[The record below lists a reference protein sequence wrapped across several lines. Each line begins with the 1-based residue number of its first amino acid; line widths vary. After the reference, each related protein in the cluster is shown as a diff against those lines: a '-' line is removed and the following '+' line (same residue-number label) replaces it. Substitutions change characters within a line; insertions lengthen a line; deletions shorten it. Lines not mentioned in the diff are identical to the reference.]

1 MGFSKIKEVLHILKD
16 LINRLFGFKDKKIN
30 KPKLTLVVN
39 KTDNQEGKS
48 ENAYFSYYEE
58 HFTFEEDI
66 SEEYRNEL
74 KKHLTESLENKV
86 HPWDFEK
93 NLDFKLKEPDK
104 IYYLFMYC
112 LMYIDIFEQDL
123 FNKYTKLWYENNLD
137 DTTKSDDEI
146 NNAAL
151 RLLKYDTLGFNLING
166 SKKQKEAEP
175 TKELKEIVSD
185 SFNEAMF
192 NTKSD
197 NLPLL
202 LKAWKVCQEKILL
215 EEKEKLKKG
224 GIN

>member
-1 MGFSKIKEVLHILKD
+1 MLRNLKN
-16 LINRLFGFKDKKIN
+16 LISRLFGFKDKKIN
-30 KPKLTLVVN
+30 KPKLTLAVDN
-39 KTDNQEGKS
+39 TDNQEGKS
-48 ENAYFSYYEE
+48 ENAIFSPIEE

-74 KKHLTESLENKV
+74 KNHLIESLENKV

-104 IYYLFMYC
+104 IYYLFMYY

-137 DTTKSDDEI
+137 DTTKSDDEL

-151 RLLKYDTLGFNLING
+151 RLLKYDILGFKLING
-166 SKKQKEAEP
+166 SKEEP
-175 TKELKEIVSD
+175 VKELEEFARDIFDKTGLNS
-185 SFNEAMF
+185 
-192 NTKSD
+192 KSD

-202 LKAWKVCQEKILL
+202 LKAWKAYEEKVLL
-215 EEKEKLKKG
+215 EKKK
-224 GIN
+224 N

>member
-1 MGFSKIKEVLHILKD
+1 MLRIIKDFINKI
-16 LINRLFGFKDKKIN
+16 FGLKDKKIN

-39 KTDNQEGKS
+39 NTDNQEGKS

-74 KKHLTESLENKV
+74 KIHLIESIENKV

-93 NLDFKLKEPDK
+93 NLDFKLKEPDQ

-112 LMYIDIFEQDL
+112 FMYIDIFEQDL
-123 FNKYTKLWYENNLD
+123 FNKFTKLWYENNLD
-137 DTTKSDDEI
+137 DTTKSDEEI
-146 NNAAL
+146 NNEAL
-151 RLLKYDTLGFNLING
+151 RLFKYEVLGFNLING
-166 SKKQKEAEP
+166 SKEEP
-175 TKELKEIVSD
+175 IKELKEVVSD
-185 SFNEAMF
+185 SFDEAMF

-202 LKAWKVCQEKILL
+202 LKAWKACQEKFLL
-215 EEKEKLKKG
+215 EEKEKL
-224 GIN
+224 N

>member
-1 MGFSKIKEVLHILKD
+1 MLRNLKN

-74 KKHLTESLENKV
+74 KIHLIESIENKV

-104 IYYLFMYC
+104 IYYLFMYY

-137 DTTKSDDEI
+137 DTTKSDEEI
-146 NNAAL
+146 NNEAL
-151 RLLKYDTLGFNLING
+151 RLLKYELLGFNLING
-166 SKKQKEAEP
+166 SKEEVDHKKKFEEV
-175 TKELKEIVSD
+175 ISD
-185 SFNEAMF
+185 KFDEETHNF
-192 NTKSD
+192 KS
-197 NLPLL
+197 NIPLL
-202 LKAWKVCQEKILL
+202 LKAWKAFEEKALL
-215 EEKEKLKKG
+215 EEKKKLKSH
-224 GIN
+224 

>member
-1 MGFSKIKEVLHILKD
+1 MLHILKD

-66 SEEYRNEL
+66 SEEYRSEL
-74 KKHLTESLENKV
+74 KNHLKESLEQKV

-93 NLDFKLKEPDK
+93 NLDFKLKEPDQ

-112 LMYIDIFEQDL
+112 LMYVDIYEQDL
-123 FNKYTKLWYENNLD
+123 LNKFTKLWYENNLD

-166 SKKQKEAEP
+166 SKEEP
-175 TKELKEIVSD
+175 IKELKEVVSD
-185 SFNEAMF
+185 SFDEAMF

-202 LKAWKVCQEKILL
+202 LKAWKACQEKLLL
-215 EEKEKLKKG
+215 EDKEKLKAH
-224 GIN
+224 

>member
-1 MGFSKIKEVLHILKD
+1 MLRFIKDFINKI
-16 LINRLFGFKDKKIN
+16 FGLKDKKIN

-74 KKHLTESLENKV
+74 KIHLIESIENKV

-104 IYYLFMYC
+104 IYYLWMYC

-166 SKKQKEAEP
+166 SKEEKKEELVKDLEEFARDIFDAEGLNSKP
-175 TKELKEIVSD
+175 DI
-185 SFNEAMF
+185 
-192 NTKSD
+192 
-197 NLPLL
+197 LPLL
-202 LKAWKVCQEKILL
+202 LKEWKAYEEKLLL
-215 EEKEKLKKG
+215 EEKEKLKVH
-224 GIN
+224 

>member
-1 MGFSKIKEVLHILKD
+1 VLHILKD
-16 LINRLFGFKDKKIN
+16 FINRLFGFKDKKIN

-48 ENAYFSYYEE
+48 ENDYFSYHEE

-74 KKHLTESLENKV
+74 KNHLKESLENKV

-104 IYYLFMYC
+104 IYYLYMYYV
-112 LMYIDIFEQDL
+112 LYIDIFEQDL
-123 FNKYTKLWYENNLD
+123 FNKFIKLWYENNLD
-137 DTTKSDDEI
+137 DTTKSDDEL

-151 RLLKYDTLGFNLING
+151 RLLKYDILGFNLING
-166 SKKQKEAEP
+166 SKEEP
-175 TKELKEIVSD
+175 IKELKEVVSD
-185 SFNEAMF
+185 SFDEAMF

-202 LKAWKVCQEKILL
+202 LKAWKAYEEKALL
-215 EEKEKLKKG
+215 ESESKLT
-224 GIN
+224 IH

>member
-1 MGFSKIKEVLHILKD
+1 MLRILKD
-16 LINRLFGFKDKKIN
+16 LINRLFGFKDKEIN

-74 KKHLTESLENKV
+74 KIHLIESLENKV

-104 IYYLFMYC
+104 IYYLFMYYV
-112 LMYIDIFEQDL
+112 MYIDIFEQDL

-166 SKKQKEAEP
+166 SKEEKKEEPVKDLEEFARDIFDAEGLNSKP
-175 TKELKEIVSD
+175 DI
-185 SFNEAMF
+185 
-192 NTKSD
+192 
-197 NLPLL
+197 LPLL
-202 LKAWKVCQEKILL
+202 LKEWKAYEEKFLL
-215 EEKEKLKKG
+215 EDEKKLKEQ
-224 GIN
+224 

>member
-1 MGFSKIKEVLHILKD
+1 VLHILKD
-16 LINRLFGFKDKKIN
+16 LINRLFGFRDKKIN

-39 KTDNQEGKS
+39 NTDNQEGKS

-66 SEEYRNEL
+66 SKEYRNEL
-74 KKHLTESLENKV
+74 KNHLIESLENKV

-104 IYYLFMYC
+104 IYYLFLYY

-137 DTTKSDDEI
+137 DTTKSDDEL

-151 RLLKYDTLGFNLING
+151 RLLKYDILGFKLING
-166 SKKQKEAEP
+166 SKEEP
-175 TKELKEIVSD
+175 VKELEEFARDIFDKTGLNS
-185 SFNEAMF
+185 
-192 NTKSD
+192 KSD

-202 LKAWKVCQEKILL
+202 LKAWKAYEEKVLL
-215 EEKEKLKKG
+215 EKKK
-224 GIN
+224 N

>member
-1 MGFSKIKEVLHILKD
+1 MLRILKD
-16 LINRLFGFKDKKIN
+16 LINRLFGSKDKKIN
-30 KPKLTLVVN
+30 KQEPTLVV
-39 KTDNQEGKS
+39 DNTKNQDGMS
-48 ENAYFSYYEE
+48 ENAYFSIMEE
-58 HFTFEEDI
+58 HFTFDEDI
-66 SEEYRNEL
+66 SEEYRNVL
-74 KKHLTESLENKV
+74 KNHLKESLENKV

-104 IYYLFMYC
+104 IYYLFMYY

-166 SKKQKEAEP
+166 SKEEP
-175 TKELKEIVSD
+175 IKELKEVVSD
-185 SFNEAMF
+185 SFDEAMF

-202 LKAWKVCQEKILL
+202 LKAWKACQEKVF
-215 EEKEKLKKG
+215 LKIKK
-224 GIN
+224 N

>member
-1 MGFSKIKEVLHILKD
+1 MLRILKD

-30 KPKLTLVVN
+30 KQKLTLVVN
-39 KTDNQEGKS
+39 KTDNQEGMS
-48 ENAYFSYYEE
+48 ENAYFSTIEE

-74 KKHLTESLENKV
+74 KIHLIESIENKV

-93 NLDFKLKEPDK
+93 NLDFELKEPDRT
-104 IYYLFMYC
+104 YYLYMYY
-112 LMYIDIFEQDL
+112 LTYIDIHEQDL
-123 FNKYTKLWYENNLD
+123 FDKFTKFWFENNLD

-146 NNAAL
+146 NNEAL

-166 SKKQKEAEP
+166 SKEEP
-175 TKELKEIVSD
+175 IKELKEVVSD
-185 SFNEAMF
+185 SFDEAMF

-202 LKAWKVCQEKILL
+202 LKAWKACQEKFLL
-215 EEKEKLKKG
+215 EEKEKLKVK
-224 GIN
+224 

>member
-1 MGFSKIKEVLHILKD
+1 MLRIIKDFINKIL
-16 LINRLFGFKDKKIN
+16 GFKDEKIN
-30 KPKLTLVVN
+30 KQKLTLVVN

-74 KKHLTESLENKV
+74 KIHLIESIENKV

-104 IYYLFMYC
+104 IYYLFMYY
-112 LMYIDIFEQDL
+112 LMYIDIYEQDL
-123 FNKYTKLWYENNLD
+123 FNKFTKLWYENNLD
-137 DTTKSDDEI
+137 DTTKSDEEI
-146 NNAAL
+146 NNEAL
-151 RLLKYDTLGFNLING
+151 RLFKYEVLGFNLING
-166 SKKQKEAEP
+166 SKEEP
-175 TKELKEIVSD
+175 IKELKEVVSD
-185 SFNEAMF
+185 SFDEAMF

-202 LKAWKVCQEKILL
+202 LKAWKACQEKFLL
-215 EEKEKLKKG
+215 EEKEKL
-224 GIN
+224 N

>member
-1 MGFSKIKEVLHILKD
+1 MLHILKD
-16 LINRLFGFKDKKIN
+16 FINRLFGFKDKKIN
-30 KPKLTLVVN
+30 KPKLTLAVDN
-39 KTDNQEGKS
+39 TDNQEGKS
-48 ENAYFSYYEE
+48 ENAIFSPIEE

-74 KKHLTESLENKV
+74 KNHLKESLENKV

-104 IYYLFMYC
+104 IYYLFQYY

-137 DTTKSDDEI
+137 DTTKSDDEL

-151 RLLKYDTLGFNLING
+151 RLLKYDILGFNLING
-166 SKKQKEAEP
+166 SKEEP
-175 TKELKEIVSD
+175 IKELKEVVSD
-185 SFNEAMF
+185 SFDEAMF

-197 NLPLL
+197 NLSLL
-202 LKAWKVCQEKILL
+202 LKAWKACEEKVLL
-215 EEKEKLKKG
+215 EKKK
-224 GIN
+224 N

>member
-1 MGFSKIKEVLHILKD
+1 MLRIIKDFINKI
-16 LINRLFGFKDKKIN
+16 FGFKDKKIN
-30 KPKLTLVVN
+30 KQKLTLVVN
-39 KTDNQEGKS
+39 KTDNQEGMSK
-48 ENAYFSYYEE
+48 NAYFSTLEE

-74 KKHLTESLENKV
+74 KIHLIESLENKV

-104 IYYLFMYC
+104 IYYLFMYYF
-112 LMYIDIFEQDL
+112 MYIDIFEQDL

-166 SKKQKEAEP
+166 LKEKKEAEP
-175 TKELKEIVSD
+175 IKELEEFSEYTFD
-185 SFNEAMF
+185 EAMF

-202 LKAWKVCQEKILL
+202 LKAWKACQEKLLL
-215 EEKEKLKKG
+215 EDKEKLKVH
-224 GIN
+224 

>member
-1 MGFSKIKEVLHILKD
+1 MLRNLKN

-74 KKHLTESLENKV
+74 KIHLIESIENKV

-104 IYYLFMYC
+104 IYYLFMYY

-166 SKKQKEAEP
+166 SKEEKKEEPVKDLEEFARDIFDAEGLNSKP
-175 TKELKEIVSD
+175 DI
-185 SFNEAMF
+185 
-192 NTKSD
+192 
-197 NLPLL
+197 LPLL
-202 LKAWKVCQEKILL
+202 LKEWKAYEEKLLL
-215 EEKEKLKKG
+215 EEKEKLRVH
-224 GIN
+224 